1 MWESSFWNCRL
12 QWWWCCYSNSKTH
25 KKNIYNWEVC
35 CGTTVTIDNIG
46 FDIQESKSH
55 WFSWIFFYPDK
66 PTTRRCFFEIVE
78 RLSSE
83 IAIIV
88 ISFIWEFFDISG
100 WEQIIYRSI
109 RFWLIWFFGFW
120 PNYTLWSNLWVQL
133 TVLNYKFWIP
143 KRNLTTMSLSYR
155 WWFWWILQTVIVLV
169 KFAHF
174 LLINWMLLKHYLLK
188 VRGYMHLHTNFSVMI
203 ATIM

>member
-1 MWESSFWNCRL
+1 MRIVVQQIRVLVAVTAFTSGSWFNINSVKVAHEMTMTCNKLYVVEIRLEEFWDLRFWESSFWNFRL
-12 QWWWCCYSNSKTH
+12 QWWCCYSNSKTH

-35 CGTTVTIDNIG
+35 CCTTVTIDNIG

-66 PTTRRCFFEIVE
+66 PTTRRCFFEIAE

-88 ISFIWEFFDISG
+88 VSFIWEFFDISG

-109 RFWLIWFFGFW
+109 RF
-120 PNYTLWSNLWVQL
+120 
-133 TVLNYKFWIP
+133 
-143 KRNLTTMSLSYR
+143 
-155 WWFWWILQTVIVLV
+155 
-169 KFAHF
+169 
-174 LLINWMLLKHYLLK
+174 
-188 VRGYMHLHTNFSVMI
+188 
-203 ATIM
+203 